1 MRRRDFMVLVGATSW
16 PLAAR
21 AQQRA
26 NIPRIGFLGNS
37 SAALE
42 TNLVGPFREGLRDLG
57 YVEEQNIVIE
67 YRWAEGNYERFPSL
81 IAELL
86 GQNVAV
92 IVTAGTPASLAVKK
106 ATNWVP
112 LVMVGVGDPVATG
125 LVASLARPGGNV
137 TGLTSTAE
145 ETEGKRCELLKEL
158 KPNLSHVAVLWNPDN
173 PTLLSQLKEM
183 RTAAQVLGIRVLVL
197 SVRNPRE
204 IEESFK
210 AIVGEQPGALIVMGD
225 RLFLHNRQ
233 SIIDFATKQG
243 LPVVPVHPELVEA
256 GGLMSYGPSYPGMHR
271 RAAYF
276 VDRILKGTKPADL
289 PMERPT
295 KFLLV
300 LNLKTAK
307 ALNLTIPPTL
317 LARADEVIE

>member
-1 MRRRDFMVLVGATSW
+1 MRRREVIVGLGAAAAW

-21 AQQRA
+21 SQQPV
-26 NIPRIGFLGNS
+26 NIPRLGFLGNS

-42 TNLVGPFREGLRDLG
+42 ANLVGPFREGLRDLG

-67 YRWAEGNYERFPSL
+67 YRWAEGSYERFPSL

-106 ATNWVP
+106 ATNSVP

-125 LVASLARPGGNV
+125 LVASLAKPGGNV

-145 ETEGKRCELLKEL
+145 ETEGKRWELLKEL
-158 KPNLSHVAVLWNPDN
+158 IPKLSHVAALWNPDN

-183 RTAAQVLGIRVLVL
+183 WTAAQVMGIRLVVLP
-197 SVRNPRE
+197 VRNPRE

-233 SIIDFATKQG
+233 TIIDFATKQD
-243 LPVVPVHPELVEA
+243 LPVVPVHPELVERA
-256 GGLMSYGPSYPGMHR
+256 G
-271 RAAYF
+271 
-276 VDRILKGTKPADL
+276 
-289 PMERPT
+289 
-295 KFLLV
+295 
-300 LNLKTAK
+300 
-307 ALNLTIPPTL
+307 
-317 LARADEVIE
+317 

>member
-1 MRRRDFMVLVGATSW
+1 MRRREVIAGLTGAAAW

-21 AQQRA
+21 AQQPA

-42 TNLVGPFREGLRDLG
+42 ANLVRPFREGLRDLG

-106 ATNWVP
+106 ATNSVP

-145 ETEGKRCELLKEL
+145 ETEGKRCELLKAL
-158 KPNLSHVAVLWNPDN
+158 IPKLSHVAVLWNPDN

-183 RTAAQVLGIRVLVL
+183 RTAAQVLGISLLVL

-233 SIIDFATKQG
+233 KILDFATQQG

-256 GGLMSYGPSYPGMHR
+256 GGLMSYGPSYPRMHR
-271 RAAYF
+271 LAAYF
-276 VDRILKGTKPADL
+276 VDRILKGAKPADL
-289 PMERPT
+289 PVERPI
-295 KFLLV
+295 KFEPII
-300 LNLKTAK
+300 NLKPRRPSASQFH
-307 ALNLTIPPTL
+307 PPSSPAPT
-317 LARADEVIE
+317 R

>member
-1 MRRRDFMVLVGATSW
+1 MRRREVIAGLTGAAAW

-21 AQQRA
+21 AQQPA

-37 SAALE
+37 SASLE
-42 TNLVGPFREGLRDLG
+42 ANPRGLARPGLRRG
-57 YVEEQNIVIE
+57 TE
-67 YRWAEGNYERFPSL
+67 YRHRISMGRR
-81 IAELL
+81 ELRAFSIPDR
-86 GQNVAV
+86 GA
-92 IVTAGTPASLAVKK
+92 ARPKRGGHCDRRDPRLARCQK
-106 ATNWVP
+106 ATNSVP

-158 KPNLSHVAVLWNPDN
+158 KPELSHVAVLWNPDN

-183 RTAAQVLGIRVLVL
+183 RTAAQVLGISLLVL
-197 SVRNPRE
+197 SVRNTKE

-210 AIVGEQPGALIVMGD
+210 AMVGDPPGALIVMGD

-289 PMERPT
+289 PVERPT

-300 LNLKTAK
+300 LNLKSAK
-307 ALNLTIPPTL
+307 ALGLTIPPTL

>member
-1 MRRRDFMVLVGATSW
+1 MRRRDFLTVLGAATTF
-16 PLAAR
+16 PLPAR
-21 AQQRA
+21 AQPAA

-42 TNLVGPFREGLRDLG
+42 ANLVGPFREGLHDLG
-57 YVEEQNIVIE
+57 YVQEQNIVIE

-106 ATNWVP
+106 ATNSVP
-112 LVMVGVGDPVATG
+112 LAMVGVGDPVATG

-145 ETEGKRCELLKEL
+145 ETEGKRWELLKEL
-158 KPNLSHVAVLWNPDN
+158 IPKLSHVAALWNPDN

-183 RTAAQVLGIRVLVL
+183 WTAAQVLGIRVLVL

-204 IEESFK
+204 IEESLK

-225 RLFLHNRQ
+225 RLFLHNRHHRLRYQ
-233 SIIDFATKQG
+233 T
-243 LPVVPVHPELVEA
+243 
-256 GGLMSYGPSYPGMHR
+256 GPPRG
-271 RAAYF
+271 AC
-276 VDRILKGTKPADL
+276 T
-289 PMERPT
+289 
-295 KFLLV
+295 
-300 LNLKTAK
+300 
-307 ALNLTIPPTL
+307 
-317 LARADEVIE
+317 